1 MKKLLSL
8 SVSMLTLLSSLSVI
22 NTNAG
27 YFGIEYNKPLVVN
40 VSSENCC
47 YSEILDDGKIMSFRN
62 DTVEGVENGS
72 NMYITY
78 YSDNYAED
86 YNYYFSNFSIIFKL
100 KENYSIDDFNFT
112 YNDMEFKYS
121 KLNDDNV
128 YQLFNTAEN
137 SRGVFTYSY
146 AREIEKAMAENSDVE
161 DTDVVWGYE
170 HEMQT
175 STMPVTRLHLKDGFS
190 VTKEDFSFLEDAGYS
205 IKNVSEDCQ
214 NFEICYNDEDTWQW
228 KYKTEAMRMILQNIE
243 GAEEISTDFYHHALA
258 RIDGYSMLD
267 GYSIKGVYDY
277 NSYIFMKGD
286 ANGDAKVDISDVLTI
301 ASYISDSENNNISQL
316 GVVNADVNGDGVINA
331 NDALTI
337 QQYLA
342 GVITEL

>member
-27 YFGIEYNKPLVVN
+27 YFGVEHDKPLVVN

-47 YSEILDDGKIMSFRN
+47 YSEILDDGKIMNFSN
-62 DTVEGVENGS
+62 NTVENVPNGS
-72 NMYITY
+72 NMCITY

-100 KENYSIDDFNFT
+100 KENCNIDNFNFN
-112 YNDMEFKYS
+112 YNNMGFKYS

-137 SRGVFTYSY
+137 SRGTFTYSY
-146 AREIEKAMAENSDVE
+146 ACEIEKAMAENSDVE
-161 DTDVVWGYE
+161 DTDIVWGYE
-170 HEMQT
+170 HEIRT
-175 STMPVTRLHLKDGFS
+175 SAMPTTRIHLKDGFF
-190 VTKEDFSFLEDAGYS
+190 VTKEDFNFLKDAGYG
-205 IKNVSEDCQ
+205 IKNVSEECQ
-214 NFEICYNDEDTWQW
+214 DFEICYNGKAIWQW
-228 KYKTEAMRMILQNIE
+228 KYKTEAMRMILQNID
-243 GAEEISTDFYHHALA
+243 GVEEISTDFDHHALA

-277 NSYIFMKGD
+277 NPYIFMNGD
-286 ANGDAKVDISDVLTI
+286 ANGDGEVDISDVLTI
-301 ASYISDSENNNISQL
+301 TAYVGDSENNQL
-316 GVVNADVNGDGVINA
+316 SEIGLINADVNGDGVINA

-337 QQYLA
+337 QQYLT
-342 GVITEL
+342 GIITEL